1 MSRLFCETWDFEL
14 TPEASW
20 KSGPSGPRQSS
31 KLSRA
36 SAPVVCYPS
45 PMPLAPYAVQTSAGR
60 RVPEPSHPYRNDFQ
74 RDRDRVIHARAFRR
88 LEAKTQVFTRRYS
101 DHFRNRLTHTLEVT
115 QITRT
120 IAGALGLNA
129 DLAEA
134 LALVHDIG
142 HPPFGHAGEKALD
155 TAMRQHGLY
164 FDHNL
169 HALRIV
175 EDFEQR
181 YAAFR
186 GLNLTFEVRE
196 GIIKHSH
203 DYDAKDHP
211 ELSEYLLDK
220 RPPVEAQLIDL
231 TDEIAYNTADLDD
244 GYEAHLLTLDQIREG
259 VPVFEKFYS
268 EVEQIY
274 PQAPEKLRF
283 NETLRRVLNRF
294 VDDLITSTR
303 ARVIEARID
312 TPEEVRNHQ
321 GRLAAFSPAVDAE
334 RKQSKNFL
342 YENLYFSPSLAGEKE
357 EAEQLISE
365 LFTYWTNH
373 PESLPHNYQE
383 KAKQD
388 SLPRVICDYIAGMTD
403 TFIVEQYETHCVR

>member
-1 MSRLFCETWDFEL
+1 M
-14 TPEASW
+14 
-20 KSGPSGPRQSS
+20 
-31 KLSRA
+31 
-36 SAPVVCYPS
+36 
-45 PMPLAPYAVQTSAGR
+45 LAAYAVHVEQSRGR
-60 RVPEPSHPYRNDFQ
+60 RFPEPPHPYRNDFQ

-101 DHFRNRLTHTLEVT
+101 DHFRNRLTHTLEVS
-115 QITRT
+115 QVSRT
-120 IAGALGLNA
+120 IAGALGLNV

-155 TAMRQHGLY
+155 AAMREHGLF

-211 ELSEYLLDK
+211 ELAEYLLDQ
-220 RPPVEAQLIDL
+220 RPPLEAQLIDL

-244 GYEAHLLTLDQIREG
+244 GYEAHLLSLEEIREG
-259 VPVFEKFYS
+259 VPVFERFYP
-268 EVEQIY
+268 EVEHIY
-274 PQAPEKLRF
+274 PDAPDKLKF
-283 NETLRRVLNRF
+283 NEALKRVLNRF
-294 VDDLITSTR
+294 VDDLITNTR
-303 ARVIEARID
+303 ARLHR
-312 TPEEVRNHQ
+312 
-321 GRLAAFSPAVDAE
+321 AE
-334 RKQSKNFL
+334 IKPSTTSAIIPNAWPPSAPQSKPNASRTKTSSTKISITAHRWP
-342 YENLYFSPSLAGEKE
+342 EKKRTRSVSSTSSSPSGWT
-357 EAEQLISE
+357 IRR
-365 LFTYWTNH
+365 LFRPTTGKKPNKIRY
-373 PESLPHNYQE
+373 P
-383 KAKQD
+383 A
-388 SLPRVICDYIAGMTD
+388 
-403 TFIVEQYETHCVR
+403 

>member
-1 MSRLFCETWDFEL
+1 M
-14 TPEASW
+14 
-20 KSGPSGPRQSS
+20 
-31 KLSRA
+31 
-36 SAPVVCYPS
+36 
-45 PMPLAPYAVQTSAGR
+45 LAAYAVQVEHSRGR
-60 RVPEPSHPYRNDFQ
+60 RFPEPQHPYRNDFQ

-101 DHFRNRLTHTLEVT
+101 DHFRNRLTHTLEVS
-115 QITRT
+115 QISRT
-120 IAGALGLNA
+120 IAGALQLNV

-155 TAMRQHGLY
+155 AAMREYGLS

-203 DYDAKDHP
+203 DYNAVEHP
-211 ELSEYLLDK
+211 ELTEYLLDQ
-220 RPPVEAQLIDL
+220 RPTLEAQLIDL

-244 GYEAHLLTLDQIREG
+244 GFESHLLTLEQIREG
-259 VPVFEKFYS
+259 VPVFEACFLD
-268 EVEQIY
+268 VERIY
-274 PQAPEKLRF
+274 PDAVDKLKF
-283 NETLRRVLNRF
+283 NEALKRMLNRF
-294 VDDLITSTR
+294 VDDLVRNTQKRIR
-303 ARVIEARID
+303 EARIATLD
-312 TPEEVRNHQ
+312 EVREHKE
-321 GRLAAFSPAVDAE
+321 RLAAFSPAVHSE
-334 RKQSKNFL
+334 RQQAKDFL
-342 YENLYFSPSLAGEKE
+342 YENLYFSPALADEKDD
-357 EAEQLISE
+357 AERVVRE
-365 LFTYWTNH
+365 LFVFWMDH
-373 PESLPHNYQE
+373 PQALPRNYQE
-383 KAKQD
+383 KAGEKNA

-403 TFIVEQYETHCVR
+403 NFIFEQYDKYCR